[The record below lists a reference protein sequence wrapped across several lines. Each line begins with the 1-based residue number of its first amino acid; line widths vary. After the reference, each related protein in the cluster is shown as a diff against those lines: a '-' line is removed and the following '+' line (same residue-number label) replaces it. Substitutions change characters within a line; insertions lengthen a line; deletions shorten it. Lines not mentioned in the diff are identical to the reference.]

1 MSAHL
6 SIHTKEEQTS
16 IIRFL
21 WAEGVKG
28 AEIHARLCIQYGDNA
43 LPQRSIYK
51 WIEMFKKGQTS
62 VMDAEH
68 SGRPSTSATD
78 EKLEAVLV
86 LPRAYP

>member
-1 MSAHL
+1 MHVYAFSM
-6 SIHTKEEQTS
+6 
-16 IIRFL
+16 
-21 WAEGVKG
+21 
-28 AEIHARLCIQYGDNA
+28 GDNA